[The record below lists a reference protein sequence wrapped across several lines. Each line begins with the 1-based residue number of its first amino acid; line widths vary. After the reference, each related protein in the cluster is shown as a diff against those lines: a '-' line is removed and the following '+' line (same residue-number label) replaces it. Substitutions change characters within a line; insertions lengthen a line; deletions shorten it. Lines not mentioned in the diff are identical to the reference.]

1 LEQAYPAGMTGNKRY
16 VAACELA
23 ALIAISLIA
32 RNVMANPMILDNP
45 GTRPKEEKMLDI
57 PILISGGG
65 PVGLT
70 ASLLLSQQGVRSL
83 LVERHPST
91 ALTPKARGINARTM
105 EIFRQCGIDAAIRD
119 VGLAE
124 GRMGLIVWTET
135 LAGKEIERR
144 VPGRATAKNMAV
156 TPVKNCLC
164 AQDDLEPVIRRFA
177 HAAGGPGALCFN
189 TELTSFSQGSSGVT
203 GTLTDRTTGSE
214 AHFTARYLIAAEGAQ
229 SLVRRA
235 LAVKMTGEEN
245 VYDSV
250 NILFHADL
258 TQWVEHRPAALYFV
272 EQQDLR
278 ATFLTING
286 RDRWGFLIHS
296 PKNYGWQPQNFTPEF
311 CAALIRKAVGVP
323 DLAISVL
330 GVSPWQASAIVADTY
345 RVGDIFLAG
354 DAAHEMPPTGGFGLN
369 TGVQDVHNLAWK
381 IAAVLGGKADDS
393 LLDSYHAERQ
403 PLGQIITQNSLANAI
418 SMGRNARQSNVQPR
432 REFLNEQGLIFGVC
446 YESMAVVP
454 DGTPCVAVNDP
465 VTEYVPSAR
474 PGSRAPHVWLKRGN
488 EQIST
493 IDLFGPQF
501 VLLAGPDGHAWRQA
515 AQAIGP
521 SCPPLFIFTVGE
533 NGDLGDPDGNW
544 QEAYGVDTDGAVL
557 VRPDGHVGWRSRS
570 GALNPLEVLRTVLDR
585 LFGRMRATA

>member
-1 LEQAYPAGMTGNKRY
+1 
-16 VAACELA
+16 
-23 ALIAISLIA
+23 
-32 RNVMANPMILDNP
+32 
-45 GTRPKEEKMLDI
+45 MLDV
-57 PILISGGG
+57 PVLISGGG

-70 ASLLLSQQGVRSL
+70 TSLLLSRHGVNSL
-83 LVERHPST
+83 LVERHPGT

-105 EIFRQCGIDAAIRD
+105 EVFRQCGIDAAIRD
-119 VGLAE
+119 AGLAE
-124 GRMGLIVWTET
+124 GRLGLIVWAET

-144 VPGRATAKNMAV
+144 VPGRATPKNMAA

-177 HAAGGPGALCFN
+177 EQAGGPGALRFN
-189 TELTSFSQGSSGVT
+189 TELTSFSQAPGAVT
-203 GTLTDRTTGSE
+203 GTLTDRTTGAE
-214 AHFTARYLIAAEGAQ
+214 TPFKARYLIAAEGAQ
-229 SLVRRA
+229 SRVRRA
-235 LAVKMTGEEN
+235 LGVKMNGEQN

-296 PKNYGWQPQNFTPEF
+296 PTKYGWQPQDFTPEF
-311 CAALIRKAVGVP
+311 CAALIRKGVGVP
-323 DLAISVL
+323 DLDVSVL
-330 GVSPWQASAIVADTY
+330 GIGPWQASAIVADRY
-345 RVGDIFLAG
+345 RVGGVFLAG

-381 IAAVLGGKADDS
+381 IAAVLRGKANES

-403 PLGQIITQNSLANAI
+403 PFGEIVTRNSLANAL
-418 SMGRNARQSNVQPR
+418 SMGRDARQSNVLPR
-432 REFLNEQGLIFGVC
+432 REFLNEQGLIFGAC

-454 DGTPCVAVNDP
+454 DDTPRVVVDDP

-474 PGSRAPHVWLKRGN
+474 PGSRAPHVWLTRGN
-488 EQIST
+488 ERIST
-493 IDLFGPQF
+493 IDLFGPHF
-501 VLLAGPDGHAWRQA
+501 VLLAGADGDAWQRA

-521 SCPPLFIFTVGE
+521 SWPPLRVFTVGKD
-533 NGDLGDPDGNW
+533 GDLGDPDGTW
-544 QEAYGVDTDGAVL
+544 HEVYGVDADGAVL
-557 VRPDGHVGWRSRS
+557 VRPDGHVAWRSRS
-570 GALNPLEVLRTVLDR
+570 GGSNPLQVLRAALDC
-585 LFGRMRATA
+585 LFGRMPAIA